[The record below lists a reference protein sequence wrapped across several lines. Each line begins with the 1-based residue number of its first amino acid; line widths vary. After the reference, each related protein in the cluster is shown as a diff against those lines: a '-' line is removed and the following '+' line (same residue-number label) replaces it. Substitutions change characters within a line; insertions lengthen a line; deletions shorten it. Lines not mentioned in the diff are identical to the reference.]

1 LHLKRDRRE
10 GKMKIAAM
18 MMWTVIAGTS
28 SKSEAAGQ
36 AADQRVRACVENAAG
51 FDVLPL
57 AEQTASKMFAEAGV
71 TIDWRRGVAGC
82 PAPGIL
88 ISLSSQA
95 PADVPPDA
103 LAYALP
109 YDGSHIVIFYDRLQR
124 RVRPAEISS
133 LLAHVLVHEITH
145 ILQGINRHSPRGV
158 MKAHWNGPDYQAMRW
173 KPLSFTPED
182 IDLIHR
188 GLAAWVARAASA
200 H

>member
-1 LHLKRDRRE
+1 
-10 GKMKIAAM
+10 MKIATM
-18 MMWTVIAGTS
+18 TMWAVITGAFS
-28 SKSEAAGQ
+28 QSEAAGQ
-36 AADQRVRACVENAAG
+36 TADQRVSVCVESAAG
-51 FDVLPL
+51 FDILPL
-57 AEQTASKMFAEAGV
+57 AERTASKMFAEAGA
-71 TIDWRRGVAGC
+71 TIDWRRGLGEC
-82 PAPGIL
+82 PSPGIL
-88 ISLSSQA
+88 ISLSSQV

-124 RVRPAEISS
+124 RVRPAEIAA

-145 ILQGINRHSPRGV
+145 ILQGISRHSLHGV
-158 MKAHWNGPDYQAMRW
+158 MKAHWSGPDYQAMRW

-188 GLAAWVARAASA
+188 GLAAWAARAASA